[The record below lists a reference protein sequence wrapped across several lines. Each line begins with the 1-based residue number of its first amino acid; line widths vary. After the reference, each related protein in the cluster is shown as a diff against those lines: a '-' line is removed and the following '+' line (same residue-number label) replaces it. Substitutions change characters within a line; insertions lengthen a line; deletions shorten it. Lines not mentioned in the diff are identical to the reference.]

1 MKNAKIQSPGRR
13 AMAQALKPDRMID
26 TPERALRLLDA
37 MEGQTPMLGKLPD
50 IVARDP
56 RFRMLF
62 QQWKLAGGKK
72 DSPYVALMRSR
83 WAYLT
88 QEQTNATGSDP
99 PS

>member
-1 MKNAKIQSPGRR
+1 VKSPGRR
-13 AMAQALKPDRMID
+13 AMRDQLRGRAIID
-26 TPERALRLLDA
+26 SPQKTLRLLDA
-37 MEGQTPMLGKLPD
+37 LDGQLGTMRGNMPD
-50 IVARDP
+50 IVRKDP

-88 QEQTNATGSDP
+88 QEQTNGNGSTEP